1 MTSTQ
6 SATTVHMPALGESV
20 EEGTI
25 TRWLKEPGDRVEAEE
40 ALLEVSTDKVDTEIP
55 SPVGGILVEILASE
69 DDVVA
74 IGADL
79 AVIDTEGGSSTESAG
94 APDGDTDRG
103 PSSEA
108 DDRTPERAR
117 PPAPK
122 QPELEPSKPEPAAAP
137 APEATAPK
145 AETALGSVNGAAQK
159 APEKVQHAAAPEPRD
174 LKEGAS
180 KSISASPSV
189 ARGSLETV
197 TDKLPRIRRTIAA
210 RMVESLQT
218 SAQLTTVLE
227 ADVTSVA
234 DLRRAHKD
242 EFYARV
248 GVKLSFLP
256 FFAKAAV
263 SALSDHRVLNASL
276 NADVTEI
283 TYHGRVHLGVAVD
296 SDKGLMVPVIRDA
309 QDLSI
314 EGLARAIADKAERV
328 RAGKIGPD
336 ELGGGTF
343 TLTNTGSRGALFDTP
358 IINQPQTG
366 ILGTGAVVERVV
378 PSRRDGAL
386 SLDVRSMAYLSIS
399 YDHRVVDGADA
410 ARYLT
415 TIKNRLEGG
424 FHASDLY

>member
-6 SATTVHMPALGESV
+6 SATTVRMPALGESV

-25 TRWLKEPGDRVEAEE
+25 TRWLKEPGERVEAEE

-55 SPVGGILVEILASE
+55 SPVGGILVKVLASE

-79 AVIDTEGGSSTESAG
+79 AVIDTEGASSAESASG
-94 APDGDTDRG
+94 PDADQAPSDAQ
-103 PSSEA
+103 SSE
-108 DDRTPERAR
+108 RTRSES
-117 PPAPK
+117 PAPEK
-122 QPELEPSKPEPAAAP
+122 TETAKSEPAKSEPVKAEPGAKPEISEQKIAEKKAPENGQQAAMSESRAPKSVPTQAPSVPAAA
-137 APEATAPK
+137 
-145 AETALGSVNGAAQK
+145 AQ
-159 APEKVQHAAAPEPRD
+159 
-174 LKEGAS
+174 
-180 KSISASPSV
+180 
-189 ARGSLETV
+189 GSLETV
-197 TDKLPRIRRTIAA
+197 TEKLPRIRRTIAA

-227 ADVTSVA
+227 ADVTAVA

-242 EFYARV
+242 EFYSRA

-263 SALSDHRVLNASL
+263 SALSDHRVLNASV

-283 TYHGRVHLGVAVD
+283 TYHGRVHLGIAVD

-328 RAGKIGPD
+328 RAGKIGAD

-378 PSRRDGAL
+378 PTRRDGAL

-410 ARYLT
+410 ARFLS
-415 TIKNRLEGG
+415 TIKQRLEGG